1 MFIIFTTNDNSKLN
15 SYIHVHVYSF
25 LHSSK
30 YNRFSKWFKGF
41 LRLRYNMSTCI
52 ITGYF
57 VSTMFTFYM
66 YRYSTAEIEDTA
78 ASKST

>member
-30 YNRFSKWFKGF
+30 DIRFSTWFKGF